1 MVSGLTTK
9 AMVLF
14 PQPRGLPTPQPTTS
28 RSTYRDGRR
37 NLGQR

>member
-14 PQPRGLPTPQPTTS
+14 PQPRGLPTPQPTTLPVHLS
-28 RSTYRDGRR
+28 RR
-37 NLGQR
+37 